1 MASVER
7 VTRRRRGAIVG
18 LGIVVTLGVSSC
30 VGIPSNGPVEAG
42 PEFSAATET
51 DTVFTPIGP
60 QPGAEPLAILE
71 GFIDAFTGTQGDYAV
86 ARQFL
91 SSSFQA
97 QWDPRHSVAIRTG
110 SETFRV
116 VDAGTMEYS
125 FTTRAGLDAF
135 GSYTANPLETQV
147 LSYRFVHEDGEW
159 RIAEAPPGIVLA
171 ESTFRTIFRQHS
183 LYFYDLTLTRLVPD
197 QRWFASGG
205 TSTRIVNALLEGVP
219 EWLEGAVVSQFPE
232 GTALAPGT
240 TVSVMS
246 SVAQVE
252 LTSEAAS
259 ASPRQRQLMKLQ
271 LSESLAS
278 VSAVGSVELSV
289 SGSLLAVDPLGTD
302 SPTIDPRVDPRP
314 LVLRDGEF
322 GYAAGE
328 ELTPISQVSQKVA
341 ELEPTSVTL
350 SVLGNSAAVLA
361 GDGTTWIVRAGQIP
375 PRRLDTR
382 PNLAPPSFDD
392 YGYTWSI
399 PRDHPDQ
406 LLVFDFE
413 GAEYPVETGLSAQS
427 RVVSLDVSRDGT
439 RVAILLQTVEGPR
452 LVVSAV
458 VRDATQ
464 GYVAT
469 SLGPPIF
476 DVFLEPGVGIDAT
489 WVDESSVATLEISG
503 EVYTS
508 MLYDIGGFAV
518 PLGRTEPATAIVG
531 GNGRTGIRL
540 LGADGSVSSPR
551 GSGWQ
556 RTSVTAEVIATQR

>member
-1 MASVER
+1 M
-7 VTRRRRGAIVG
+7 
-18 LGIVVTLGVSSC
+18 TLGVSSC
-30 VGIPSNGPVEAG
+30 VGIPSSGPVEAG
-42 PEFSAATET
+42 PEFSVATET
-51 DTVFTPIGP
+51 DTVFNPIGP
-60 QPGAEPLAILE
+60 QPGAERGAILE

-116 VDAGTMEYS
+116 VDADTMEYS
-125 FTTRAGLDAF
+125 FTTRAGLDEF
-135 GSYTANPLETQV
+135 GSYTANPLETQA
-147 LSYRFVHEDGEW
+147 LSYRFVQEDGEW
-159 RIAEAPPGIVLA
+159 RIDEAPPGIVLA

-183 LYFYDLTLTRLVPD
+183 LYFYDLTLTRLIPD
-197 QRWFASGG
+197 QRWFAGGG

-240 TVSVMS
+240 TVSIMS

-289 SGSLLAVDPLGTD
+289 SGSVLAVDPLGTD

-341 ELEPTSVTL
+341 ELEPVSVTL
-350 SVLGNSAAVLA
+350 GVLGNSAAVLA

-375 PRRLDTR
+375 PRQLDTR

-413 GAEYPVETGLSAQS
+413 GREYPVETGLSAQS

-452 LVVSAV
+452 LVVSAI

-469 SLGPPIF
+469 RLGSPIF

-503 EVYTS
+503 DVHTS

-518 PLGRTEPATAIVG
+518 SLGRTEPAIAIVG

-540 LGADGSVSSPR
+540 LGEDGSVSSPR